1 MPQPDSNLV
10 ELFDDDPSTGGAVAP
25 TAAPWKVLI
34 VDDDAEVHAAT
45 RFALA
50 GAEILGRPLELI
62 SAHAAEEARAALL
75 VHPDAA
81 VILLDVVMEDHDSG
95 LRFAEWA
102 RAEGFASV
110 RIILRTGQPGYAP
123 EMDVIR
129 SYDINDY
136 RSKSELTQTR
146 LLTAMTTAIRSYDQI
161 ETVQRSRRGLEAIV
175 AGCTR
180 LLGERDLPRFA
191 AGVLSELADLLG
203 VAPDGIVC
211 AAQPDAPSRDLQVIG
226 GVGPH
231 ARLVGMG
238 VSALS
243 EDALSAAAR
252 SYADDGAGEPAVP
265 TRDRP
270 AALFTVQTRPG
281 RRYIVALAHA
291 APLDAIGQ
299 ALLRAYAA
307 SVAAGF
313 ENIELIEALERRNVD
328 LERFAFAAAHDLQE
342 PLRKIAVISD
352 LVLETEGPR
361 LDEAGRGRL
370 LTVHRSAAHM
380 RKLVRGLLEYVT
392 IGGQGPAAEDVALT
406 DALIGAE
413 RAARSAIEAAGATF
427 ETEPLP
433 AVHAERVAVVRVLT
447 LLIENAVA
455 YRREEP
461 LNVRISAQAAGE
473 NVVLTFADNGQGF
486 DPARKDEIFD
496 AFKRLHR
503 NAEVPGS
510 GLGLSICRRLVE
522 HQGGRVW
529 AEGVPGEGATVFVQ
543 LPKARGAEP
552 AG

>member
-1 MPQPDSNLV
+1 
-10 ELFDDDPSTGGAVAP
+10 
-25 TAAPWKVLI
+25 
-34 VDDDAEVHAAT
+34 
-45 RFALA
+45 
-50 GAEILGRPLELI
+50 
-62 SAHAAEEARAALL
+62 
-75 VHPDAA
+75 
-81 VILLDVVMEDHDSG
+81 
-95 LRFAEWA
+95 
-102 RAEGFASV
+102 
-110 RIILRTGQPGYAP
+110 
-123 EMDVIR
+123 
-129 SYDINDY
+129 
-136 RSKSELTQTR
+136 
-146 LLTAMTTAIRSYDQI
+146 
-161 ETVQRSRRGLEAIV
+161 
-175 AGCTR
+175 
-180 LLGERDLPRFA
+180 
-191 AGVLSELADLLG
+191 
-203 VAPDGIVC
+203 
-211 AAQPDAPSRDLQVIG
+211 
-226 GVGPH
+226 
-231 ARLVGMG
+231 
-238 VSALS
+238 
-243 EDALSAAAR
+243 
-252 SYADDGAGEPAVP
+252 
-265 TRDRP
+265 
-270 AALFTVQTRPG
+270 
-281 RRYIVALAHA
+281 
-291 APLDAIGQ
+291 
-299 ALLRAYAA
+299 
-307 SVAAGF
+307 
-313 ENIELIEALERRNVD
+313 
-328 LERFAFAAAHDLQE
+328 
-342 PLRKIAVISD
+342 
-352 LVLETEGPR
+352 LETEGPR